1 MDISLTRPPKTSL
14 LRVPR
19 CPEPCPGSSIGFITK
34 CNTATSFLFFFFIY
48 LSVVIIWV
56 NSSACCFPVPRW
68 VNGSGRSLDSL
79 VRPVEA
85 SSPCT
90 MSVSYLRR
98 WLLQAVL
105 FLAAVP
111 SSSSDCPKPCGCS
124 VPSEVQ
130 CTFKYLTAI
139 PDSIEPAVERLN
151 LGWVSDTFSGDK
163 YHGWRFALV
172 R

>member
-1 MDISLTRPPKTSL
+1 MVSSFMDISLTRPPKTSL

-19 CPEPCPGSSIGFITK
+19 CPEPWFFHRFYHKMQHCYFH
-34 CNTATSFLFFFFIY
+34 FFFFLIY

-56 NSSACCFPVPRW
+56 NSSPCCIPVPKW

-79 VRPVEA
+79 ARPAKA

-151 LGWVSDTFSGDK
+151 LG
-163 YHGWRFALV
+163 
-172 R
+172 